1 MFIEGRRG
9 LRGRRKEKE
18 KSNNGKRQYTKDCEG
33 EPNITT
39 TNTDN
44 NTKRKNTI
52 YKRLW
57 RWTKHYNYKYW
68 QQHQTEKHNIQKTVK
83 VNQTLQLQ
91 ILTTTVIIGASNCRK
106 VQVTDLNICNLSISG
121 TTAENIDAILANVDC
136 KLNTTD
142 VSKMIFIQ
150 TMWQTIKM
158 IIIWLMSMCLTL

>member
-1 MFIEGRRG
+1 
-9 LRGRRKEKE
+9 
-18 KSNNGKRQYTKDCEG
+18 
-33 EPNITT
+33 
-39 TNTDN
+39 
-44 NTKRKNTI
+44 
-52 YKRLW
+52 
-57 RWTKHYNYKYW
+57 
-68 QQHQTEKHNIQKTVK
+68 VK

-91 ILTTTVIIGASNCRK
+91 ILTTTVIIGASNCRT